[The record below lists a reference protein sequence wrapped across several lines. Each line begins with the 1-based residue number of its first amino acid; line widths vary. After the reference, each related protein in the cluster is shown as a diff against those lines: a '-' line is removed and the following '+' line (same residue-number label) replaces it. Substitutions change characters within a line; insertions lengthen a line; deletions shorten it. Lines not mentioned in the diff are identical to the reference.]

1 MRRVRILDARFER
14 GNFRRLLGNRRRAA
28 KGPTEQPIRDLAG
41 MTAERVSRRK
51 APSHQ
56 ILISRARDHL
66 GSDHFLHHVLRP
78 RRRFYPNGAQRG
90 CPDTNVPVSSSCLVC
105 YNSWASG
112 TGSASPAGAKTDGN
126 NTLAHFPTSTSRQ
139 MNPHPPP
146 SSLTASISS
155 LLPFF
160 KGR

>member
-14 GNFRRLLGNRRRAA
+14 GNFRRLLGNRWQPA
-28 KGPTEQPIRDLAG
+28 KRPTEQPIRDLAG

-90 CPDTNVPVSSSCLVC
+90 ALIQMCQFQQAAWPCH
-105 YNSWASG
+105 NSGAPG

-126 NTLAHFPTSTSRQ
+126 NPLAHFPTSASRQ

-155 LLPFF
+155 LSPFF